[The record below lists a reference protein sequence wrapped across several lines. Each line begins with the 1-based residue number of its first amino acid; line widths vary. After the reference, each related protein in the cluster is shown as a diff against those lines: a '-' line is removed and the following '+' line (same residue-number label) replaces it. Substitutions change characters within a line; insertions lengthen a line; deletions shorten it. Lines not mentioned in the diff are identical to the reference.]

1 MSPTLIVVLVLLGVV
16 GFVVLTYNGLISLR
30 NRVKEA
36 LSDIGVQ
43 QKRRHNLIPNLV
55 ETVKGYA
62 EHEAGTLQQVTEAR
76 TAAMS
81 AGEAGDLKG
90 MQAAEN
96 MLSGA
101 LKSIFALSES
111 YPDLKANQNFLQL
124 QDELVDAEDKIQAA
138 RRFYNNNVQ
147 SFNTK
152 VEQFPGNLI
161 ANAFK
166 FEVYDFFEV
175 EEEAQAVPEVK
186 F

>member
-1 MSPTLIVVLVLLGVV
+1 MSPTLIVVLVLV
-16 GFVVLTYNGLISLR
+16 GIVGYTVLTYNGLVSLR

-55 ETVKGYA
+55 EAVKGYA
-62 EHEAGTLQQVTEAR
+62 QHESGTLQQVTEAR
-76 TAAMS
+76 TQAMQ
-81 AGEAGDLKG
+81 AGESGSLKD

-147 SFNTK
+147 AFNTK
-152 VEQFPGNLI
+152 TEQFPGNLI
-161 ANAFK
+161 ANSFK
-166 FEVYDFFEV
+166 FEPYEFFEV
-175 EEEAQAVPEVK
+175 DEAETAVPEVE